1 MTGDGHAMT
10 HIDPRHCGA
19 RKRQGGTCARPAG
32 WGTEHPGAGRC
43 KLHGGSTPT
52 GQTAGRQALA
62 RKALATAAV
71 GIPLSRVEPAG
82 DPADTL
88 ARVMGLLRRV
98 VDHLGD
104 AAGEPTDEAGMLS
117 PRWQAWRDSVRELR
131 TVAKLAID
139 AGVEERRVK
148 LAEEQGRQLAEVIR
162 RILADLDLTPEQQAR
177 VPVVVPRRL
186 REMGD
191 EVSGDRRG
199 V

>member
-1 MTGDGHAMT
+1 M
-10 HIDPRHCGA
+10 
-19 RKRQGGTCARPAG
+19 
-32 WGTEHPGAGRC
+32 
-43 KLHGGSTPT
+43 
-52 GQTAGRQALA
+52 
-62 RKALATAAV
+62 V
-71 GIPLSRVEPAG
+71 
-82 DPADTL
+82 L
-88 ARVMGLLRRV
+88 ARV
-98 VDHLGD
+98 
-104 AAGEPTDEAGMLS
+104 S
-117 PRWQAWRDSVRELR
+117 RWQAWRDSVKELR

-139 AGVEERRVK
+139 AGVEERRVQ